1 MLSGHEGLFSLDS
14 HSDKRLEGPWLPVC
28 CQPGLTCPR
37 DAGLALAPSSQ
48 RARQEIMIINGR
60 PLFLV
65 LDNKG
70 QAGEMVGGWRKGKKK
85 QEVVGEGKEMGPL
98 VELCV
103 EPAGLCGRCTG
114 VAVPLRRGT
123 QEAVES
129 QRGTWPSLGEHA
141 ASQRW

>member
-85 QEVVGEGKEMGPL
+85 QEVVGEGKEMIEKTKQLLPDEKGIS
-98 VELCV
+98 
-103 EPAGLCGRCTG
+103 EPCIWETR
-114 VAVPLRRGT
+114 
-123 QEAVES
+123 S
-129 QRGTWPSLGEHA
+129 W
-141 ASQRW
+141 W